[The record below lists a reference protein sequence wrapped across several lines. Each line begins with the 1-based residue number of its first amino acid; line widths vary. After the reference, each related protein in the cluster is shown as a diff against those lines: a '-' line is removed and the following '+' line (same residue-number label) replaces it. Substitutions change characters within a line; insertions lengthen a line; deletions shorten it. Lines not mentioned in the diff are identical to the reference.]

1 MKVSSANGKR
11 FWLSSILRANYRN
24 HRKLVIIDSRC
35 AYLGSLNVGL
45 EYTRTNQ
52 RPYWRDTFIHL
63 QGPVVTQCL
72 LSFADDW
79 KRASGE
85 NITHLLI
92 QQAEAGTHTCQL
104 VPSGPEDG
112 PLNTWQLTLLEMAAA
127 AKERLWLASPYFVPN
142 ESVKSALCA
151 AALRGVDVRIL
162 IPRRGDNLT
171 AQLALLTYIPPMLA
185 AGVRMLAY
193 EPGFLHE
200 KICVADSATCC
211 IGTANLDERSLRLN
225 FELTLLA
232 ESTEA
237 TNNVSTMLLQDMTQ
251 ASSITYADWY
261 RRSYLVRLAAKC
273 CRLLSPAL

>member
-1 MKVSSANGKR
+1 
-11 FWLSSILRANYRN
+11 
-24 HRKLVIIDSRC
+24 
-35 AYLGSLNVGL
+35 
-45 EYTRTNQ
+45 
-52 RPYWRDTFIHL
+52 
-63 QGPVVTQCL
+63 
-72 LSFADDW
+72 
-79 KRASGE
+79 
-85 NITHLLI
+85 
-92 QQAEAGTHTCQL
+92 
-104 VPSGPEDG
+104 
-112 PLNTWQLTLLEMAAA
+112 MAAA

-142 ESVKSALCA
+142 ESVQSALCA

-162 IPRRGDNLT
+162 IPRKGDNLT
-171 AQLALLTYIPPMLA
+171 AQLALLTFIPPMLA

-261 RRSYLVRLAAKC
+261 RRSYLVRLAANC